1 MPRTCPAGRNS
12 GCRSHALVADP
23 RILIFD
29 EATSALDPESEMIV
43 RQSIRGI
50 ARGRTL
56 IIVSHRLATLADANA
71 ILVIE
76 KGRIADV
83 GPHEQFLSRC
93 QPYRQLWKQQTR
105 MAG

>member
-1 MPRTCPAGRNS
+1 
-12 GCRSHALVADP
+12 
-23 RILIFD
+23 
-29 EATSALDPESEMIV
+29 MIV

-93 QPYRQLWKQQTR
+93 QPYRQLWNQQTG